1 MKHLDI
7 IAFIYFALS
16 LLVCVFAIWAVVK
29 FNNLTNENKTE
40 IPGVLDSS
48 DLSEEELGVLLSEQP
63 FIECY

>member
-1 MKHLDI
+1 MEHLDI

-16 LLVCVFAIWAVVK
+16 LLVCVLAIWAVVK
-29 FNNLTNENKTE
+29 FNNLTENKDQ
-40 IPGVLDSS
+40 IQGLLDSS